1 MIEFINSNFFT
12 SLITF
17 IAGVVALVVYFKQR
31 NDKKRDVAN
40 ALLSEIR
47 SAERA
52 IEKVRDYVRD
62 TDRSDANI
70 KVLDHNSWAE
80 YKYMFS
86 GDLDEDQWKEI
97 SEFYSN
103 AELLDDIIRQSNAVF
118 EDNAEKIR
126 SNMQRVLADLIELST
141 VSNEDDDVVRVK
153 LLNQRIDFFDRMYD
167 LKKNDFTY
175 TPIKYVNDTKRVL
188 DDLHAVSITSAGD
201 RIKKLAVRKRFY

>member
-17 IAGVVALVVYFKQR
+17 IAGVVAFVVYFKQR

-70 KVLDHNSWAE
+70 NVLDHNSWAE

-126 SNMQRVLADLIELST
+126 SNMQRVLADLIEIST
-141 VSNEDDDVVRVK
+141 VNNNGDSADNLE
-153 LLNQRIDFFDRMYD
+153 LLDKRIALFEKAYD
-167 LKKNDFTY
+167 IKKNGFTY
-175 TPIKYVNDTKRVL
+175 TPVKYVNDAKRVL
-188 DDLHAVSITSAGD
+188 DDLHAISTTSAGD

>member
-17 IAGVVALVVYFKQR
+17 IAGVVAFVVYFKQR
-31 NDKKRDVAN
+31 NDRKRDVAN

-62 TDRSDANI
+62 TNKSDANI
-70 KVLDHNSWAE
+70 KVLDRNSWAE

-126 SNMQRVLADLIELST
+126 SNMQRVLADLIEIST
-141 VSNEDDDVVRVK
+141 VNNDGDSADNLE
-153 LLNQRIDFFDRMYD
+153 LLDKRIALFERAYD
-167 LKKNDFTY
+167 IKKDGFTY
-175 TPIKYVNDTKRVL
+175 TPVKYVNDAKRVL
-188 DDLHAVSITSAGD
+188 DDLHAISTTSAGD
-201 RIKKLAVRKRFY
+201 RIKKLAARKRFY

>member
-17 IAGVVALVVYFKQR
+17 IAGVIAFIVYFKQR
-31 NDKKRDVAN
+31 NDRKRDVAN

-47 SAERA
+47 SAEQA
-52 IEKVRDYVRD
+52 IEKVRNYVRD
-62 TDRSDANI
+62 TNKSDANI
-70 KVLDHNSWAE
+70 KVLDHNSWTE

-86 GDLDEDQWKEI
+86 GDLDEDQWREI
-97 SEFYSN
+97 NEFYSN

-188 DDLHAVSITSAGD
+188 DDLHAISITSAGD
-201 RIKKLAVRKRFY
+201 RIKKLASRKRFY

>member
-17 IAGVVALVVYFKQR
+17 IAGVVAFVVYFKQR
-31 NDKKRDVAN
+31 NDRKRDVAN

-62 TDRSDANI
+62 TNKSDANI
-70 KVLDHNSWAE
+70 KVLDRNSWAE

-126 SNMQRVLADLIELST
+126 SNMQRVLADLIEIST
-141 VSNEDDDVVRVK
+141 VNNDGDSADNLE
-153 LLNQRIDFFDRMYD
+153 LLDKRIALFEKAYD
-167 LKKNDFTY
+167 IKKDGFTY
-175 TPIKYVNDTKRVL
+175 TPVKYVNDAKRVL
-188 DDLHAVSITSAGD
+188 DDLHAISTTSAGD
-201 RIKKLAVRKRFY
+201 RIKKLAARKRFY

>member
-17 IAGVVALVVYFKQR
+17 IAGVVAFVVYFKQR

>member
-31 NDKKRDVAN
+31 NDRKRDVAN

-62 TDRSDANI
+62 TDKSDANI
-70 KVLDHNSWAE
+70 KVLDRNSWAE

-126 SNMQRVLADLIELST
+126 SNMQRVLADLIEIST
-141 VSNEDDDVVRVK
+141 VNNDGDSADNLE
-153 LLNQRIDFFDRMYD
+153 LLDKRIALFEKAYD
-167 LKKNDFTY
+167 IKKNGFTY
-175 TPIKYVNDTKRVL
+175 TPVKYVNDAKRVL
-188 DDLHAVSITSAGD
+188 DDLHAISTTSAGD
-201 RIKKLAVRKRFY
+201 RIKKLAARKRFY

>member
-1 MIEFINSNFFT
+1 M
-12 SLITF
+12 
-17 IAGVVALVVYFKQR
+17 
-31 NDKKRDVAN
+31 
-40 ALLSEIR
+40 LSEIR

-80 YKYMFS
+80 HKYMFS
-86 GDLDEDQWKEI
+86 GDLDEDQWREI

-126 SNMQRVLADLIELST
+126 SNMQRVLADLIELSA
-141 VSNEDDDVVRVK
+141 VSNNDGNIERVE
-153 LLNQRIDFFDRMYD
+153 LLNQRLNFFDQMYD
-167 LKKNDFTY
+167 MKKNNFTY
-175 TPIKYVNDTKRVL
+175 TPVKYLNDTKRVL
-188 DDLHAVSITSAGD
+188 DDLHAISITSAGD
-201 RIKKLAVRKRFY
+201 RIKRLAARKRFY